1 MIVRDACCDFQI
13 MRVTVIDDCS
23 DWMSFDAALAHVEA
37 TQNCYEERAIRLL
50 QEAADSLKISS
61 RTVQGSPGWV
71 VSGDKYY
78 KDDGRDIQFC
88 REDVL
93 KLWPEQQKK
102 AAAPRRSRSG
112 AKTVAV
118 ELALDALYPGGVPEG
133 VTAKERNDLVRQW
146 LTDHRKSI
154 PSDIAK
160 AVQRALK
167 RAKHS

>member
-1 MIVRDACCDFQI
+1 MS
-13 MRVTVIDDCS
+13 VTVIDDCS
-23 DWMSFDAALAHVEA
+23 DWMSFDDALAHVEA
-37 TQNCYEERAIRLL
+37 TQNCYRELAIRLL
-50 QEAADSLKISS
+50 QRAADSLKIRS
-61 RTVQGSPGWV
+61 RTVQGSPRWV
-71 VSGDKYY
+71 ELGDKYHS
-78 KDDGRDIQFC
+78 DNGIDLQFR

-93 KLWPEQQKK
+93 KHWPEQQKEV
-102 AAAPRRSRSG
+102 AAPRRSRSG

-133 VTAKERNDLVRQW
+133 LTAKERDKQVLQW
-146 LTDHRKSI
+146 LTDQGKSI